1 MYIVMFIFIKKTDVL
16 WSRAF
21 LTLSSVR
28 SVRSSVRL
36 VTVGTKALQPCWCSV
51 ALKYF
56 PGLIVR
62 LVLELQEYSS
72 VSEPETRVTAL
83 ISVILHRCM

>member
-1 MYIVMFIFIKKTDVL
+1 
-16 WSRAF
+16 
-21 LTLSSVR
+21 
-28 SVRSSVRL
+28 VRL

-83 ISVILHRCM
+83 ISVILH